1 MDEHQAILAELEQLR
16 EGAVA
21 LMRARLETA
30 ANQIRELATRVAGDL
45 GVVIPPDLE
54 TLFPLSSVSARVE
67 ELAKPVVL
75 PMVTLEVLRALDAG
89 RAQSEVLQELL
100 RQLAAFSGARGILVF
115 RDGQA
120 AGWAG
125 AGFPAGDPV
134 RSWRGALADSAA
146 LARVAAGTPI
156 VVRSG
161 GDGVLAGWFAE
172 DAKLLLVPMSLRG
185 KVVGAVVA
193 AESEA
198 GLDGP
203 IIQNLTFTAGLLL
216 ETLNVRP
223 TVPTPAL
230 QEPVDLSVSA
240 GAAAEPESVFAPA
253 GEEPLPVEQ
262 PTVPPGEPVVI
273 PDVAATMQL
282 RVPTAPVAVP
292 LPPAPPVAAP
302 VRSPEEERRHEEAK
316 RFARLLV
323 SEIRLYNEQAVQAG
337 KTGRDIYQRLKEDI
351 DRSREMYEQRVP
363 AEVRAQSNYFFDELV
378 RILADGDQDALGL

>member
-1 MDEHQAILAELEQLR
+1 MDNHQAILAELEQLR
-16 EGAVA
+16 EGTAA

-30 ANQIRELATRVAGDL
+30 ANQVRELATRVAGDL

-54 TLFPLSSVSARVE
+54 TLFPLTPLSARIE
-67 ELAKPVVL
+67 ELAKPVAL
-75 PMVTLEVLRALDAG
+75 PTVTLAMLRALDSG

-100 RQLAAFSGARGILVF
+100 RQLAPFSGPRGILVF

-125 AGFPAGDPV
+125 AGFGSGDPV
-134 RSWRGALADSAA
+134 RSWRSAVTDSAA
-146 LARVAAGTPI
+146 LARVSAGTPVTI
-156 VVRSG
+156 HSS
-161 GDGVLAGWFAE
+161 GDGVLAGWFPS
-172 DAKLLLVPMSLRG
+172 DTQLLLVPMSLRG
-185 KVVGAVVA
+185 KVVGALVA
-193 AESEA
+193 AE
-198 GLDGP
+198 GDGRLEGP
-203 IIQNLTFTAGLLL
+203 VVQMMTFTAGLLL

-230 QEPVDLSVSA
+230 LDPVDLSVP
-240 GAAAEPESVFAPA
+240 AAVAPEPISVFAPA
-253 GEEPLPVEQ
+253 AEELMPVEQ
-262 PTVPPGEPVVI
+262 PTVPPGEQVSI
-273 PDVAATMQL
+273 SDIGATMQL
-282 RVPTAPVAVP
+282 RTPVAPVVVP
-292 LPPAPPVAAP
+292 PPPPPPAPPV
-302 VRSPEEERRHEEAK
+302 RTPEEERRHEEAK

>member
-16 EGAVA
+16 EGAAA

-30 ANQIRELATRVAGDL
+30 ANQIRELAARVAGDL

-54 TLFPLSSVSARVE
+54 TLFPLTALSARVE
-67 ELAKPVVL
+67 ELARPVAV
-75 PMVTLEVLRALDAG
+75 PTVSLEILRALDAG

-100 RQLAAFSGARGILVF
+100 RQLAPFSGARGILVF
-115 RDGQA
+115 RDEQA
-120 AGWAG
+120 GGWAG

-134 RSWRGALADSAA
+134 RSWRGALADSPA

-156 VVRSG
+156 VVRSSA
-161 GDGVLAGWFAE
+161 DTVLAGWFAQ

-193 AESEA
+193 AEGEA
-198 GLDGP
+198 GLAGP
-203 IIQNLTFTAGLLL
+203 IVQTLTFTAGLLL

-230 QEPVDLSVSA
+230 QEPVDLSISA
-240 GAAAEPESVFAPA
+240 GAAAEAESVFAPM

-262 PTVPPGEPVVI
+262 PTVPPVESAMI
-273 PDVAATMQL
+273 PDAGATMQL
-282 RVPTAPVAVP
+282 KVPIAPVAVP
-292 LPPAPPVAAP
+292 PPPAPPAP
-302 VRSPEEERRHEEAK
+302 PAVRSPEEERRHEEAK

-337 KTGRDIYQRLKEDI
+337 KTGGDIYHRLKEDI

-363 AEVRAQSNYFFDELV
+363 GEVRAQSNYFFDELV